1 MFFRFLWTFS
11 FPYVETLRSHPRKSD
26 VPNQTCKKR
35 EREEEKFEDIQHVKG
50 KEQPLRNMRVYM

>member
-1 MFFRFLWTFS
+1 M
-11 FPYVETLRSHPRKSD
+11 
-26 VPNQTCKKR
+26 QKR